1 MDVPQRQVP
10 FLAPV
15 FAAVMAPVARAIGRE
30 LARKVLSARVAEIE
44 CPRCHDVI
52 ALWARR
58 TGLLHAPARNGIGPP
73 LANDRR
79 ANVDILCARC
89 DKTWATI
96 SGRAVGRNLHNGRPP
111 LGLSH
116 SRPRSPGMSTLDS
129 AS

>member
-52 ALWARR
+52 ALWAR
-58 TGLLHAPARNGIGPP
+58 LIA
-73 LANDRR
+73 
-79 ANVDILCARC
+79 
-89 DKTWATI
+89 AT
-96 SGRAVGRNLHNGRPP
+96 
-111 LGLSH
+111 
-116 SRPRSPGMSTLDS
+116 
-129 AS
+129 